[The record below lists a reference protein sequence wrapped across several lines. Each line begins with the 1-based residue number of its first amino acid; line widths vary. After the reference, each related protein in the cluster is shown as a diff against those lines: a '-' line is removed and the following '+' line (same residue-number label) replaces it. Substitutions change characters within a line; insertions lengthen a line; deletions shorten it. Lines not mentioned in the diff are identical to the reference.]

1 MAERQGLR
9 KPVFLR
15 ACSPLS
21 ESLSPRSLLAFHL
34 HSGEVSVSPD
44 QLPDKDILAP
54 LAQQYFKED
63 VGAASRIDISYFRE
77 NFVQDRSSFH
87 CYVEYLTNR
96 LARVSND
103 YAPDQRAANEFEL
116 VIVAAVLIESSVKP
130 ILRALARTPITHR

>member
-1 MAERQGLR
+1 M
-9 KPVFLR
+9 
-15 ACSPLS
+15 
-21 ESLSPRSLLAFHL
+21 
-34 HSGEVSVSPD
+34 
-44 QLPDKDILAP
+44 AP

-103 YAPDQRAANEFEL
+103 YAPDRRAAKRPDELEL
-116 VIVAAVLIESSVKP
+116 VIFPAVLLESSVKP
-130 ILRALARTPITHR
+130 HPTRACAYAHHPSVKAAHISV

>member
-1 MAERQGLR
+1 
-9 KPVFLR
+9 
-15 ACSPLS
+15 
-21 ESLSPRSLLAFHL
+21 
-34 HSGEVSVSPD
+34 
-44 QLPDKDILAP
+44 LAP

-103 YAPDQRAANEFEL
+103 YAPDRRAAKRPDELEL
-116 VIVAAVLIESSVKP
+116 VIFAAVLLESSVKP

>member
-1 MAERQGLR
+1 M
-9 KPVFLR
+9 
-15 ACSPLS
+15 
-21 ESLSPRSLLAFHL
+21 
-34 HSGEVSVSPD
+34 
-44 QLPDKDILAP
+44 AP

-130 ILRALARTPITHR
+130 ILRALAHAPIHLPETQLISTYRWNKLSACLVVRPNTRL

>member
-1 MAERQGLR
+1 
-9 KPVFLR
+9 VFLR
-15 ACSPLS
+15 ARSPFL

-103 YAPDQRAANEFEL
+103 YAPDRRAAKRPDELEL
-116 VIVAAVLIESSVKP
+116 VIFAAVLLESRVKP

>member
-1 MAERQGLR
+1 M
-9 KPVFLR
+9 
-15 ACSPLS
+15 
-21 ESLSPRSLLAFHL
+21 
-34 HSGEVSVSPD
+34 
-44 QLPDKDILAP
+44 AP

-103 YAPDQRAANEFEL
+103 YAPDRRAAKRPDELEL
-116 VIVAAVLIESSVKP
+116 VIFAAVLLESSVKP
-130 ILRALARTPITHR
+130 ILRALAHAPIHLPETQLISTYRWNKLWACLVLSDRTPRGDDV

>member
-1 MAERQGLR
+1 M
-9 KPVFLR
+9 
-15 ACSPLS
+15 
-21 ESLSPRSLLAFHL
+21 
-34 HSGEVSVSPD
+34 
-44 QLPDKDILAP
+44 AP

-77 NFVQDRSSFH
+77 NFVQDRPSFH

-103 YAPDQRAANEFEL
+103 YAPDQRAAKKPDEFGL

-130 ILRALARTPITHR
+130 ILRALAHAPIHRPERQLISTYRWNKTLVCLAPLATEH